1 MRARNGG
8 ASGVGCVPDAAFRR
22 PRKRYLRMIQM
33 PDNGTRRELYGVTRI
48 FYEGYW
54 VRCYAPPAENLE
66 EKKKL
71 IMRLT
76 RRAFHHTEEGINTP
90 GSCLEQARDAYEAES
105 DPARKRV
112 NAAMLA
118 GALFNRATD
127 IFTSI
132 VDLERHGIAIGPD
145 NELMKQCGDC
155 FQEALELGKEVRH
168 YSGEE
173 GVDELWGEP
182 MKAFLMPIMDF
193 YDTRYIKIAWA
204 MRDIERICEAMTRI
218 ADAFGFDG
226 FPEAI
231 DAYRIICQEVCDTA
245 KDDAEN
251 FRVWPCY
258 VATRESLGK
267 LCARRSDASDLA
279 WKILIDD
286 AYRMEREGMRLASY
300 IAGTRVPMAKS
311 LHNFLEGC
319 EAILLRKQVLEQA
332 LPAKSA

>member
-1 MRARNGG
+1 
-8 ASGVGCVPDAAFRR
+8 
-22 PRKRYLRMIQM
+22 M
-33 PDNGTRRELYGVTRI
+33 PDNGTRRELDGETRI

-54 VRCYAPPAENLE
+54 VRCYAPPPENLE

-90 GSCLEQARDAYEAES
+90 GSCLATARAAYEAETE
-105 DPARKRV
+105 PARKRV

-132 VDLERHGIAIGPD
+132 VDLERQGIAIGPE
-145 NELMKQCGDC
+145 NELMKQCGDS
-155 FQEALELGKEVRH
+155 FQEALELGKQVRH

-182 MKAFLMPIMDF
+182 MKAFLMPIRDF
-193 YDTRYIKIAWA
+193 YETRYIKIAWA
-204 MRDIERICEAMTRI
+204 MRDIARICEAMTQI

-226 FPEAI
+226 FPRAI
-231 DAYRIICQEVCDTA
+231 DAYRVICQEVCDTA
-245 KDDAEN
+245 KDDPEN
-251 FRVWPCY
+251 FRVWPCF
-258 VATRESLGK
+258 VATRDALHSLT
-267 LCARRSDASDLA
+267 ARRSDATDLA
-279 WKILIDD
+279 WRMLLDD
-286 AYRMEREGMRLASY
+286 AYRQQRAGMHLVSY

-311 LHNFLEGC
+311 LQNFLDCC
-319 EAILLRKQVLEQA
+319 EALLLRKRALERQEVRFA
-332 LPAKSA
+332 